1 MIEEILKYQK
11 KDAELRKIEV
21 ELANSEER
29 KKTVSAKKF
38 IESSSENID
47 KLDLRAAELVS
58 AYEKATNEQLK
69 LKEQQDEIGHALST
83 VADENAASFLLKKAE
98 ELLNMIKNLGQEAK
112 RISNEIQN
120 VIKEYAQLKNNL
132 AVAKTQFNEYGE
144 KYQALK
150 ASKKDDMDNINKEL
164 AVLRKAVDPV
174 LMEKYDKKRAE
185 KLFPVIFEAK
195 EDVCGACSMN
205 LSMIDIAK
213 LKNGEIIECDNC
225 RRLLYKA

>member
-1 MIEEILKYQK
+1 MIEEILKYQA

-38 IESSSENID
+38 IEGSSENID
-47 KLDLRAAELVS
+47 KLDLKATELIS
-58 AYEKATNEQLK
+58 AYEKATQEQIK
-69 LKEQQDEIGHALST
+69 LKEQQDEIEHALST
-83 VADENAASFLLKKAE
+83 VNDENAASFLLKKAE
-98 ELLNMIKNLGQEAK
+98 ELLNKVKNLGQEAK
-112 RISNEIQN
+112 RISNEIQS
-120 VIKEYAQLKNNL
+120 IIRDYAQLKNNL
-132 AVAKTQFNEYGE
+132 SVAKTQFNEYGE

-150 ASKKDDMDNINKEL
+150 ASKKDEMDKLNKEL
-164 AVLRKAVDPV
+164 LVLRKKVDPA
-174 LMEKYDKKRAE
+174 LMESYDKKRKE
-185 KLFPVIFEAK
+185 KLFPIIFEAK